1 METNSFRYIK
11 MEENEIDYFNKKM
24 ENYISLGRIEK
35 PDDIPKV
42 IVFLASKRSE
52 KITVQIIKVDGG
64 RSLTSSGYVIIK
76 VWKIWILDLNQMNQN
91 YKL

>member
-42 IVFLASKRSE
+42 IVFLTSKRSE

-64 RSLTSSGYVIIK
+64 RSLTSSEYVIIK